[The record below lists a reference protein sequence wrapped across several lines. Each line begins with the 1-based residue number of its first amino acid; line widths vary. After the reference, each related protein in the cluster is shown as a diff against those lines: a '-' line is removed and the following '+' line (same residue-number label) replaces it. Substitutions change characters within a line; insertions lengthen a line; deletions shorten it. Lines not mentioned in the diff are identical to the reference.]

1 MMSQSVIIIGS
12 NPITKLGLIRSIGE
26 LGGCRIT
33 VISMVMQP
41 SKGRHKS
48 IDCFSKY
55 VERHYCA
62 QKFNADSLY
71 ATLMDFCRET
81 DGNPIVLS
89 VDDDSAYLVDSIL
102 DKLQP
107 YFVCANINNQQGEIG
122 RLMNKQVQ
130 KELARQSGLSV
141 AQSWA
146 IDFVNGRFELP
157 EGIAYPCYVK
167 GLMSYHTLK
176 KYQGRCDSEAELIKK
191 LEKIGR
197 EYPCPII
204 VEEFIEI
211 EKDLGVIGF
220 ANGEVCVVPGIV
232 ELLDSGHG
240 SHKGVSAFGH
250 VRAEDAGECI
260 CERVERFVKSL
271 NLRGLFNVDLVVCHG
286 QIYFV
291 ELNLRYAAYGY
302 AVSRAGVNL
311 PAQYVKSV
319 LGQST
324 SDLQQN
330 VTKSCYYCNERVASD
345 DMIAGFRTKR
355 DIKSLKQKADFG
367 LLENAADPCPYKRFQ
382 KDVVR
387 LYIINRIKRLIKK

>member
-1 MMSQSVIIIGS
+1 M
-12 NPITKLGLIRSIGE
+12 E
-26 LGGCRIT
+26 
-33 VISMVMQP
+33 
-41 SKGRHKS
+41 
-48 IDCFSKY
+48 Y
-55 VERHYCA
+55 
-62 QKFNADSLY
+62 
-71 ATLMDFCRET
+71 CRET
-81 DGNPIVLS
+81 DGRPIILS

-107 YFVCANINNQQGEIG
+107 YFICANINNQQGEIG

-130 KELARQSGLSV
+130 KELARQSSLAV

-146 IDFVNGRFELP
+146 IDFDHGNFELP
-157 EGIAYPCYVK
+157 EGITYPCYVK

-176 KYQGRCDSEAELIKK
+176 KYQGRCDSKAELRKK

-211 EKDLGVIGF
+211 EQDLGIIGL
-220 ANGEVCVVPGIV
+220 ANGNECVVPGIV

-240 SHKGVSAFGH
+240 SHKGVSAFGR
-250 VRAEDAGECI
+250 VRAEVAGEGI
-260 CERVERFVKSL
+260 CERVEQFVKSL
-271 NLRGLFNVDLVVCHG
+271 NLRGLFNVDLVVSRG

-311 PAQYVKSV
+311 PELYIRTV

-324 SDLQQN
+324 AELN
-330 VTKSCYYCNERVASD
+330 CTLMRECYYYNERVASD
-345 DMIAGFRTKR
+345 DRKADFRSAKDVVELR
-355 DIKSLKQKADFG
+355 QKADFG
-367 LLENAADPCPYKRFQ
+367 LLENIVDMEPYNRFK
-382 KDVVR
+382 KDFM
-387 LYIINRIKRLIKK
+387 LDLIKYRIKKLLRR